1 MLACC
6 QRETLD
12 LWGCGNLI
20 NAANANTID
29 SPSRILQRV
38 CVVTRYGSIKQESPN
53 GGDFRPPGASRGWLR
68 GWRGLAFGGGVA
80 FKTPHIHTLQEM
92 AEAVLDYSALAGLTE
107 RQQLQYLL
115 SMTSSSAERAPLADR
130 KANVDLQVTVSKPAK
145 AVLTTVQVCADDH
158 DLGGDSELSLALV
171 DPLLPSD
178 EERRALKGFKSIAD
192 ELLPYMR
199 RGSLYNQCA

>member
-1 MLACC
+1 MAWFWEGRL
-6 QRETLD
+6 L
-12 LWGCGNLI
+12 N
-20 NAANANTID
+20 
-29 SPSRILQRV
+29 
-38 CVVTRYGSIKQESPN
+38 
-53 GGDFRPPGASRGWLR
+53 
-68 GWRGLAFGGGVA
+68 
-80 FKTPHIHTLQEM
+80 PHVGFFQEM